1 MFSLIPLKRRESAIR
16 KKYETEKNN
25 YSVQTIAK
33 LHKVMQKSAIRQK
46 VTTKKPPTKIIS
58 QRRKQPQEEE
68 GVRILTFFSEF
79 PL

>member
-46 VTTKKPPTKIIS
+46 VTTKKPPTKIIT

-68 GVRILTFFSEF
+68 GVGILTFFPEF